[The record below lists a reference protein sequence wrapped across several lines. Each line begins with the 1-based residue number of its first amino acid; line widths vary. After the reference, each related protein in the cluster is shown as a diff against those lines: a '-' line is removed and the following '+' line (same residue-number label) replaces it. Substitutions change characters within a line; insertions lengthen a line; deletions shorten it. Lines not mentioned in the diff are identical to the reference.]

1 MLSRG
6 QADGS
11 GMPNALRIADD
22 HFTSTRLDAHDAR
35 AANNLRT
42 GLRSRLE
49 QQLIKPVSRQ
59 SRCCE
64 WQIGDSMTL
73 AFDQA

>member
-1 MLSRG
+1 
-6 QADGS
+6 
-11 GMPNALRIADD
+11 MPSALRISDNHPA
-22 HFTSTRLDAHDAR
+22 STRLDAQHAR
-35 AANNLRT
+35 AADNLGA

-49 QQLIKPVSRQ
+49 QHLIKPVSRQ

-64 WQIGDSMTL
+64 WQIGDGMAL